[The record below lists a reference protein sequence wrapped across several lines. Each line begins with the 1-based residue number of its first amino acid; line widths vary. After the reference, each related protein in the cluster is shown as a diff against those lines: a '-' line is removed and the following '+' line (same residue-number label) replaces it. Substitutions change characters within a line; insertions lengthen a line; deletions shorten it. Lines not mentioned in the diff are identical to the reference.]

1 MAIHKNFKTKNG
13 TELPILDMR
22 GKPYLQVAHRIVW
35 FREENP
41 TWKIQTSLSF
51 PDAKTCISR
60 AEIRNEEGEI
70 MATAHKREDEK
81 GFFDYIEKAETGSI
95 GRALALVGYG
105 TQFCA
110 DELDE
115 GARLADSPI
124 DAVSKPQ
131 PQKPQQ
137 PRPQAAVPGIPS
149 FANFNSKPMSENDI
163 PF

>member
-1 MAIHKNFKTKNG
+1 MAIQRPFKTKAG

-35 FREENP
+35 FREEHP
-41 TWKIQTSLSF
+41 DWRIETQLSF
-51 PDAKTCISR
+51 PDAKTCI
-60 AEIRNEEGEI
+60 AKATIKNAQGEV

-81 GFFDYIEKAETGSI
+81 GFQDFLEKSETGSI

-115 GARLADSPI
+115 GDDRLVDSPI
-124 DAVSKPQ
+124 PPVSKTTQ
-131 PQKPQQ
+131 TTAQHKL
-137 PRPQAAVPGIPS
+137 PGIPD
-149 FANFNSKPMSENDI
+149 FANFNSSPRDKDGI
-163 PF
+163 AF